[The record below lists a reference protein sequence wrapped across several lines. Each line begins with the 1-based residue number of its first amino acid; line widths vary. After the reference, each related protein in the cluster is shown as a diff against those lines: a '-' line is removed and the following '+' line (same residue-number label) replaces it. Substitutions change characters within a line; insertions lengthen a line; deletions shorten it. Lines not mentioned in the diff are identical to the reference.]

1 MADENMRDEFLSLRM
16 KRGEILFEDKYDNE
30 FIWLLIKQILRY
42 ILSKGSVLKDWE
54 PSYGQDYQESF

>member
-42 ILSKGSVLKDWE
+42 ILSKGSVKGLSVLKD
-54 PSYGQDYQESF
+54 